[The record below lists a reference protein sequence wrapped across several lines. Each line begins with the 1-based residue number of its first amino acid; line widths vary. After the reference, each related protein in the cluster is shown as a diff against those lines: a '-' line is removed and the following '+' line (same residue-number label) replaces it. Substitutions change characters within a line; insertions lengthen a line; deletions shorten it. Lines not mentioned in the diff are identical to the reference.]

1 MLGSYALLVRS
12 REGGCHMDGGRS
24 GMNSRMAMV
33 VIAAVL
39 ATACGKGGGNPTAPS
54 AAQVTSITV
63 NGPDRVFLGRT
74 ETYSAAMAGGSA
86 TCSWGGDAPHIGTIS
101 STGVLSGRGN
111 GNVTIWCDAAGVRGT
126 KLVQVVADYSGIWI
140 GTYRVTGCQEFG
152 ELRGMCDE
160 FRPNRVF
167 PLSGSFSQS
176 NLTVTGSFD
185 LGQITAPPVT
195 GQVRQD
201 GSMTLNQTH
210 DGTGIV
216 VLRSEWRVRQ
226 DQDGQITGHVTVT
239 FTAHGFT
246 GNAVVQ
252 GEIFNTNRTS
262 RSSMR
267 AVALPAQSE
276 TLEDVLRRMAP
287 APPVGW

>member
-1 MLGSYALLVRS
+1 MKY
-12 REGGCHMDGGRS
+12 
-24 GMNSRMAMV
+24 RMAIAV
-33 VIAAVL
+33 VAAVL
-39 ATACGKGGGNPTAPS
+39 ATACGKSGGNPTAPS
-54 AAQVTSITV
+54 AAQVSAITV

-74 ETYSAAMAGGSA
+74 ESYSASMTGGSA
-86 TCSWGGDAPHIGTIS
+86 PCSWGGDAPHIGTIS
-101 STGVLSGRGN
+101 PSGVFSGRGN
-111 GNVTIWCDAAGVRGT
+111 GNVTIWCEAAGVRGT

-140 GTYRVTGCQEFG
+140 GTYRVTACQGFG
-152 ELRGMCDE
+152 ELRDMCDE
-160 FRPNRVF
+160 FRPNRVL
-167 PLSGSFSQS
+167 PLSGSFTQT
-176 NLTVTGSFD
+176 NLAATGSFD

-226 DQDGQITGHVTVT
+226 DRDGQITGSVTIT
-239 FTAHGFT
+239 FTALGFT

-267 AVALPAQSE
+267 ALALPARSE

-287 APPVGW
+287 EPPVGW